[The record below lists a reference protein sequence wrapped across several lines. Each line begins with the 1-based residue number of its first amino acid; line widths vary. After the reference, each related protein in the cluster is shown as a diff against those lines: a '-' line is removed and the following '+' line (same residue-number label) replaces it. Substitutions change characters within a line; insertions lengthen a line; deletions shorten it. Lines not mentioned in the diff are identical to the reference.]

1 VLPRRVA
8 DVKIPRPEGAVKL
21 RAAPTLYAD
30 GSGCPASGRAVN
42 LRNYKAITLKT
53 PLRAL
58 RHFRP
63 RAHHTARLAPRSPRP
78 HARQFPIC
86 SQNGANRAG
95 GATFECSTS
104 YPLGVLGPDS
114 LQTPHRLWCVT
125 SAPRKSTLSI
135 GRCRRTFQTHDAD
148 PDIPILKQ
156 AKAEYEK
163 LKWAAEVRSLVTFVE
178 SAAIVF
184 LPASVLIELVI
195 FAKAPSD
202 AAFTPSP
209 QYARQRRQEPAPFH
223 LPNAENR
230 TAASF
235 PLLN

>member
-1 VLPRRVA
+1 MDLVAQHREGQLIYVTIRRLHLKPPCELSGTSA
-8 DVKIPRPEGAVKL
+8 HAPTTPLALL
-21 RAAPTLYAD
+21 RAPPVHT
-30 GSGCPASGRAVN
+30 PANSPFAHKMVRIGR
-42 LRNYKAITLKT
+42 
-53 PLRAL
+53 
-58 RHFRP
+58 
-63 RAHHTARLAPRSPRP
+63 
-78 HARQFPIC
+78 
-86 SQNGANRAG
+86 G

-163 LKWAAEVRSLVTFVE
+163 LKWAAEVRSLVTLVE